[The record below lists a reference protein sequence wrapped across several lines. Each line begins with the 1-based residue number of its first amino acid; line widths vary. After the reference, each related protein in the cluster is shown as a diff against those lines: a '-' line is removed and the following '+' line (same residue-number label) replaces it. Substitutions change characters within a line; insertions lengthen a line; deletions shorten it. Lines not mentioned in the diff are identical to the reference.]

1 VRRQGRVLTI
11 LSAGGGTA
19 IVDEVRGY
27 RPASL
32 NVSAVTLKDIF
43 LDSVKAED

>member
-19 IVDEVRGY
+19 VLDEVRGY
-27 RPASL
+27 RPTSID
-32 NVSAVTLKDIF
+32 VTPVTLKDIF
-43 LDSVKAED
+43 LESVKTED